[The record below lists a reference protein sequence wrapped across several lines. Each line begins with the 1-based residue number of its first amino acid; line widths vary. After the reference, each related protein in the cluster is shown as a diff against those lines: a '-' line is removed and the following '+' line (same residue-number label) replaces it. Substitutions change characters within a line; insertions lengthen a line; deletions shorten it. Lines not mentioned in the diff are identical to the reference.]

1 MQVKLPQQI
10 TIAHEV
16 LFQELDHESV
26 MLNLRDDA
34 YYRLDEVGTRL
45 WQFLSETGGVEQVVC
60 QRRTEY
66 QVDDPRLRQDL
77 ENTDVITRV
86 GA

>member
-1 MQVKLPQQI
+1 MQVELPNRI

-16 LFQELDHESV
+16 LFQELDNEAV

-34 YYRLDEVGTRL
+34 YDRLDEVGTRL
-45 WQFLSETGGVEQVVC
+45 WHFLRETGGVEQVVC

-77 ENTDVITRV
+77 ENTGVITRV

>member
-34 YYRLDEVGTRL
+34 YDRLDEVGTRL
-45 WQFLSETGGVEQVVC
+45 WQFLRTGGVEQVVC